1 MTFFSSQDYPGKM
14 CSEVLQIL
22 KATAQKYDRS
32 LELNLENMELSEI
45 MERLGTGKCQVWQ
58 TEAYLGHV
66 MTIEEKVLLDLLTQG
81 EHLRVLMDNSAYL
94 VQHTRKL
101 LELLFRNSESVSPG
115 LQSLIRKV
123 FDDMSSEEL
132 SELHQTFH
140 SNYGL
145 ESLLRSASWDEEFV
159 VALNKFSLGSEEKS
173 TNKEILK
180 LSLEDGPGFLDSL
193 LIRAGT
199 DGGKVRTCAQILL
212 AVDSLCK
219 IPTEGSFIL
228 VNKILQMLFDPDH
241 MDENRRKN
249 VFNLLLILGASEPGF
264 CIQVIPRISRHVF
277 SEIRTE
283 GITNEI
289 LSFTNLIFDMLKM
302 DQILA
307 QLNKELKCGL
317 GVPFALELNAVS
329 VLFAPTDCQLK
340 FKELAIDILQPL
352 IASHQELK
360 NILRPDNLYYFEP
373 SSDKLTNSLRQK
385 INQTCAKSLRNDEGD
400 AVLEVGGSDQDY
412 GQMIG
417 LVPTLMPAE
426 WRPVCK
432 TDLAPEILIQT
443 VTELILLRELDSSV
457 CYRVLRS
464 LCSEL
469 PASWTNVHQMIR

>member
-1 MTFFSSQDYPGKM
+1 M

-32 LELNLENMELSEI
+32 LELNLESMELSEI
-45 MERLGTGKCQVWQ
+45 MKGLGAGKCQAWQ

-66 MTIEEKVLLDLLTQG
+66 MTIEEKVLLDLLTVE
-81 EHLRVLMDNSAYL
+81 EHLRVLIDNSVYL

-101 LELLFRNSESVSPG
+101 LEVLFSNSESVSPG

-123 FDDMSSEEL
+123 FDDMSSDEL

-145 ESLLRSASWDEEFV
+145 ESLLRSSSWDEEFV
-159 VALNKFSLGSEEKS
+159 VALNKFNLGSEEKS

-180 LSLEDGPGFLDSL
+180 LSLEDGPGFIDSL
-193 LIRAGT
+193 LSRAVT

-212 AVDSLCK
+212 SVASLCK
-219 IPTEGSFIL
+219 IQVPTDGSFIL

-264 CIQVIPRISRHVF
+264 SLQVIPRISRHVF
-277 SEIRTE
+277 SKIRTE

-289 LSFTNLIFDMLKM
+289 LSYTNLIFDMLKM
-302 DQILA
+302 DPILA

-317 GVPFALELNAVS
+317 GVTFALELNAVS
-329 VLFAPTDCQLK
+329 VLFAPSDYQLK

-373 SSDKLTNSLRQK
+373 SRDKLAKSLRQK

-412 GQMIG
+412 GLMIG
-417 LVPTLMPAE
+417 LVPTLMPTE

-469 PASWTNVHQMIR
+469 PTSWTNVHQMIR